1 MEVSLGSII
10 LESVIEFVLKGAGLF
25 HTMKCLELLFVFIWE
40 KTKLR
45 TKVLDRAHIR
55 YIHPCS
61 VLLMSYDETVAT
73 NVSNDMLSLSGLL
86 SRSLYQPV
94 TSEECPLVYDTTP
107 TAIITTPAC
116 ILQTTQTQSN
126 KVASGVSAPNIT
138 SKLNHTVLE

>member
-55 YIHPCS
+55 YICTP
-61 VLLMSYDETVAT
+61 
-73 NVSNDMLSLSGLL
+73 ML
-86 SRSLYQPV
+86 
-94 TSEECPLVYDTTP
+94 C
-107 TAIITTPAC
+107 
-116 ILQTTQTQSN
+116 
-126 KVASGVSAPNIT
+126 ASHE
-138 SKLNHTVLE
+138 LR